1 MFSTGLAEIVLIVQD
16 VERAAA
22 FYREVVG
29 LKLRTQ
35 DEDWAWFWT
44 GEEGASANLAVHKG
58 RLLMQEH
65 SPQGPQPTWGPIH
78 YAFRVPAEKLQAA
91 VHHVRSHGVEVY
103 GPIHFE
109 WMNAD
114 SYYFYD
120 LDGNML
126 EWWSP
131 AE

>member
-1 MFSTGLAEIVLIVQD
+1 MIVKD

-22 FYREVVG
+22 FYRDVVG

-35 DEDWAWFWT
+35 SEEWAWFWT

-58 RLLMQEH
+58 RLLMEEH
-65 SPQGPQPTWGPIH
+65 SPQGAEPKWGPVH
-78 YAFRVPAEKLQAA
+78 YAFRVPREKLDMA
-91 VHHVRSHGVEVY
+91 VDHVRGRGVEVY
-103 GPIHFE
+103 GPVHFD
-109 WMNAD
+109 WMEAE

-120 LDGNML
+120 LDGNLL

-131 AE
+131 LSD